1 MTLFH
6 PVVGT
11 TVSLVKKAKVKGN
24 EASSD
29 EKGSTAEQRPNA
41 EVPLS
46 QSPRP
51 VPVILSQD
59 SSPRPHDRQIT
70 TKTKDDLSQPL
81 LGVITPNYWQ
91 LRPITRA
98 TATALGRL

>member
-6 PVVGT
+6 P
-11 TVSLVKKAKVKGN
+11 VSLVKKAKVKGN

-29 EKGSTAEQRPNA
+29 EKKSTAEKRANA
-41 EVPLS
+41 EVLLDGELPS

-91 LRPITRA
+91 LQPITRA
-98 TATALGRL
+98 TATALARL